1 MASRLDWLRTC
12 KLKQLE
18 AIARATGIN
27 SSGTKSVLI
36 SHIQEGLSQP
46 HNNSHNVASSKPP
59 QQKQQG
65 HDEYKIFSIDMG
77 IRNLAYCQ
85 LVLPLTWLHPQNS
98 SKAEPKPITPTL
110 KHWCRI
116 DVSSPSD
123 PFSITTTTANK
134 PRLKESFTPAIYAP
148 HAHIFLT
155 THILPHNPTH
165 ILIERQR
172 FRSMGGSAV
181 QEWTL
186 RVNMFEAMLYAIL
199 QTYST
204 EGKWGGE
211 VVPVLPSKVVKY
223 WLDVGEDDVVGEVID
238 MGDEKTVKKN
248 GEGKRTSLGTEK
260 SKARKMGIVRDMV
273 QNGSEIVL
281 QGQAKKMGN
290 MVIGKPE
297 GKKRADKGK
306 GLGKFDD
313 LADCLLQGLAWVKW
327 EENKRL
333 VLDKGMEALDILT
346 ATGKGKK

>member
-18 AIARATGIN
+18 TIARATGIN
-27 SSGTKSVLI
+27 STGTKPILI
-36 SHIQEGLSQP
+36 SHIQEAL
-46 HNNSHNVASSKPP
+46 HPP
-59 QQKQQG
+59 SILGKKGQHKQRKRK
-65 HDEYKIFSIDMG
+65 DEYRIFSIDMG
-77 IRNLAYCQ
+77 IRNLAYCH
-85 LVLPLTWLHPQNS
+85 LTLPPSWLHSLDTLQNATI
-98 SKAEPKPITPTL
+98 SKAVIPTL
-110 KHWCRI
+110 HHWSRI

-123 PFSITTTTANK
+123 PETSPATTTKSSSPKT
-134 PRLKESFTPAIYAP
+134 KESFTPAIYAP
-148 HAHIFLT
+148 HAHTFLT
-155 THILPHNPTH
+155 KHILPHNPTH

-199 QTYST
+199 QSYSA

-223 WLDVGEDDVVGEVID
+223 WVDGVDGIDAVGDGGMVE
-238 MGDEKTVKKN
+238 
-248 GEGKRTSLGTEK
+248 EGKRTTGKGKRASSMTER

-273 QNGSEIVL
+273 QNGSGILLE
-281 QGQAKKMGN
+281 GQAKEMGDLV
-290 MVIGKPE
+290 MGKDK
-297 GKKRADKGK
+297 GKKRAEKGK

-333 VLDKGMEALDILT
+333 VWERGMEALDILN
-346 ATGKGKK
+346 ANAKMKK

>member
-18 AIARATGIN
+18 AIAHATGIN
-27 SSGTKSVLI
+27 SSGTKPVLI

-46 HNNSHNVASSKPP
+46 LDKSLNVASKKLPEP
-59 QQKQQG
+59 KQQRN
-65 HDEYKIFSIDMG
+65 DEYSIFSIDMG

-85 LVLPLTWLHPQNS
+85 LVLPPTWLHSQNF
-98 SKAEPKPITPTL
+98 KAGPKPITPTL
-110 KHWCRI
+110 KHWSRI

-123 PFSITTTTANK
+123 NSTTTTTTVNK
-134 PRLKESFTPAIYAP
+134 PRLKKSFTPAIYAR
-148 HAHIFLT
+148 HAHTFLT

-223 WLDVGEDDVVGEVID
+223 WLDGGEDGVVEGGID

-248 GEGKRTSLGTEK
+248 GKGKRASLGAEK

-273 QNGSEIVL
+273 QNGSGIEL
-281 QGQAKKMGN
+281 QGQAKEMGDLV
-290 MVIGKPE
+290 MGKVE

-333 VLDKGMEALDILT
+333 VLEKGMEVLDILT
-346 ATGKGKK
+346 ANRNGKK

>member
-46 HNNSHNVASSKPP
+46 FNTPSNVASNKLPR
-59 QQKQQG
+59 QKQKRNDG
-65 HDEYKIFSIDMG
+65 YKIFSIDMG

-85 LVLPLTWLHPQNS
+85 LVLPSTWLHPS
-98 SKAEPKPITPTL
+98 SETIKTSTTTTTTPVTPTL
-110 KHWCRI
+110 RHWSRI
-116 DVSSPSD
+116 DVSSPLDRQS
-123 PFSITTTTANK
+123 TK
-134 PRLKESFTPAIYAP
+134 PRLKESFIPAIFAP
-148 HAHIFLT
+148 NAHTFLA

-165 ILIERQR
+165 ILLERQR

-199 QTYST
+199 QTYMA

-223 WLDVGEDDVVGEVID
+223 WVDGEVD
-238 MGDEKTVKKN
+238 GGVVEDGENEK
-248 GEGKRTSLGTEK
+248 KRKRASLGTEK

-273 QNGSEIVL
+273 QNGSGIVL
-281 QGQAKKMGN
+281 QGQAKEMGDL
-290 MVIGKPE
+290 VIGRAE
-297 GKKRADKGK
+297 GKKSADK
-306 GLGKFDD
+306 
-313 LADCLLQGLAWVKW
+313 
-327 EENKRL
+327 
-333 VLDKGMEALDILT
+333 
-346 ATGKGKK
+346 

>member
-27 SSGTKSVLI
+27 SSGTKPVLI
-36 SHIQEGLSQP
+36 SHIQEGLSQT
-46 HNNSHNVASSKPP
+46 HNNSPNVASDKSL
-59 QQKQQG
+59 QQKHQRNG
-65 HDEYKIFSIDMG
+65 EYKIFSIDMG

-85 LVLPLTWLHPQNS
+85 LVLPPSWLHPS
-98 SKAEPKPITPTL
+98 SDISKISTTTTPVTPTL
-110 KHWCRI
+110 RHWSRI

-123 PFSITTTTANK
+123 RQSTK

-148 HAHIFLT
+148 HAHTFLT

-199 QTYST
+199 QTYMA
-204 EGKWGGE
+204 EGKWEGE

-223 WLDVGEDDVVGEVID
+223 WLDGGEDGVVEGGVD
-238 MGDEKTVKKN
+238 LGDEKTVKKN
-248 GEGKRTSLGTEK
+248 EKGKRTSLGTEK

-273 QNGSEIVL
+273 QNGSGIEL
-281 QGQAKKMGN
+281 QGQAREMGDLV
-290 MVIGKPE
+290 MGKAE

-333 VLDKGMEALDILT
+333 VLEKGMEVLDILT
-346 ATGKGKK
+346 ANGKGKE